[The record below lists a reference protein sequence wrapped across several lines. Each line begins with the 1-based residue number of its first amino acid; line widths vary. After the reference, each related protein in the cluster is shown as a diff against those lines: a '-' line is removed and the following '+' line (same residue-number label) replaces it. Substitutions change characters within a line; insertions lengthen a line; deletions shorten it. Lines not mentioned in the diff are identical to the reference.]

1 MWPIDD
7 STMKSGPSMPPMVR
21 ALAGDSTMTSALPT
35 TSSAGLRSMG
45 RKGGHGHVRVRVRH
59 PPVKGGPY
67 DRGTAQA
74 VRSAPDQVNRPAQGP
89 PPQSERNRPN

>member
-35 TSSAGLRSMG
+35 AHLAVGAGWEKGVGMVTSECGSVTRLSRAGR
-45 RKGGHGHVRVRVRH
+45 RPGHC
-59 PPVKGGPY
+59 
-67 DRGTAQA
+67 
-74 VRSAPDQVNRPAQGP
+74 
-89 PPQSERNRPN
+89 QSGSFCP